1 MWIYEKGIVEKFSIR
16 RRKRREAMDEWLKT
30 RDLPLHFIS
39 VAGLVYKGDEV
50 LLIKSKRRGWEIPGG
65 VVEQGEDI
73 MSGLKREIFE
83 ESGIVVE
90 PEKFVGIYQRLNTKD
105 GYGPLE
111 GMILPPVVNLTF
123 ICKYIDGNEN
133 VSDESIEV
141 GWFTPNIAKE
151 KITVP
156 DIKKRVCDMLE
167 FDGKHHFSTFENKDS
182 KIKFISDMLVK

>member
-1 MWIYEKGIVEKFSIR
+1 
-16 RRKRREAMDEWLKT
+16 MDEWLKT
-30 RDLPLHFIS
+30 RNLPLHFIS

-73 MSGLKREIFE
+73 ISGLKEKYLRKVALLP
-83 ESGIVVE
+83 SRK
-90 PEKFVGIYQRLNTKD
+90 KFVGLYQRLNTKD

-141 GWFTPNIAKE
+141 GWFTPNIAKR
-151 KITVP
+151 KNY
-156 DIKKRVCDMLE
+156 C
-167 FDGKHHFSTFENKDS
+167 S
-182 KIKFISDMLVK
+182 

>member
-1 MWIYEKGIVEKFSIR
+1 
-16 RRKRREAMDEWLKT
+16 MDEWLKT
-30 RDLPLHFIS
+30 RNLPLHFIS

-73 MSGLKREIFE
+73 MSGLKREYLRKVALLP
-83 ESGIVVE
+83 SRK
-90 PEKFVGIYQRLNTKD
+90 KFVGIYHRLNTKD

-141 GWFTPNIAKE
+141 GWFTPNIAKR
-151 KITVP
+151 KNY
-156 DIKKRVCDMLE
+156 C
-167 FDGKHHFSTFENKDS
+167 S
-182 KIKFISDMLVK
+182 

>member
-1 MWIYEKGIVEKFSIR
+1 
-16 RRKRREAMDEWLKT
+16 MDEWLKT
-30 RDLPLHFIS
+30 RNLPLHFIS

-83 ESGIVVE
+83 ESGIVAE

-123 ICKYIDGNEN
+123 ICKYIDR
-133 VSDESIEV
+133 
-141 GWFTPNIAKE
+141 WK
-151 KITVP
+151 
-156 DIKKRVCDMLE
+156 
-167 FDGKHHFSTFENKDS
+167 
-182 KIKFISDMLVK
+182 

>member
-1 MWIYEKGIVEKFSIR
+1 
-16 RRKRREAMDEWLKT
+16 MDEWLKT
-30 RDLPLHFIS
+30 RNLPLHFIS

-83 ESGIVVE
+83 ESGIVAE

-151 KITVP
+151 KITAP

-167 FDGKHHFSTFENKDS
+167 FDGKHHFSTFENIDS

>member
-1 MWIYEKGIVEKFSIR
+1 
-16 RRKRREAMDEWLKT
+16 MDEWLKT

-73 MSGLKREIFE
+73 ISGLKRKIFE

-90 PEKFVGIYQRLNTKD
+90 PEKFVGLYQRLNTKD

-111 GMILPPVVNLTF
+111 GMILPPVVILTF

-133 VSDESIEV
+133 VSGESIEV

-151 KITVP
+151 KITTDCTCGNNSACGVGP
-156 DIKKRVCDMLE
+156 VYKMACRKLC
-167 FDGKHHFSTFENKDS
+167 
-182 KIKFISDMLVK
+182 

>member
-1 MWIYEKGIVEKFSIR
+1 
-16 RRKRREAMDEWLKT
+16 MDEWLKT
-30 RDLPLHFIS
+30 RNLPLHFIS

-83 ESGIVVE
+83 ESGIVAE

-123 ICKYIDGNEN
+123 ICNYQDGNEN

-141 GWFTPNIAKE
+141 GWFTPNITKK

-167 FDGKHHFSTFENKDS
+167 FDGKQHFSTFENIDS
-182 KIKFISDMLVK
+182 KIKFISDILVK

>member
-1 MWIYEKGIVEKFSIR
+1 MIFFIYMWIYEKEIVEKFSIR
-16 RRKRREAMDEWLKT
+16 RRKRRKAMDEWLKT

-73 MSGLKREIFE
+73 ISGLKREIFE

-90 PEKFVGIYQRLNTKD
+90 PEKFVGLYQRLNTKD

-111 GMILPPVVNLTF
+111 GMILPPVVNLSL
-123 ICKYIDGNEN
+123 I
-133 VSDESIEV
+133 
-141 GWFTPNIAKE
+141 
-151 KITVP
+151 
-156 DIKKRVCDMLE
+156 
-167 FDGKHHFSTFENKDS
+167 H
-182 KIKFISDMLVK
+182 ISEPTRH

>member
-1 MWIYEKGIVEKFSIR
+1 
-16 RRKRREAMDEWLKT
+16 MDEWLKT
-30 RDLPLHFIS
+30 RNLPLHFIS

-83 ESGIVVE
+83 ESGIVAE

-123 ICKYIDGNEN
+123 ICKYI
-133 VSDESIEV
+133 
-141 GWFTPNIAKE
+141 
-151 KITVP
+151 ITVP

-167 FDGKHHFSTFENKDS
+167 FDGKQHFSTFENIDS
-182 KIKFISDMLVK
+182 KIKFISDILVK

>member
-1 MWIYEKGIVEKFSIR
+1 
-16 RRKRREAMDEWLKT
+16 MDEWLKT

-65 VVEQGEDI
+65 VVEQGE
-73 MSGLKREIFE
+73 

-90 PEKFVGIYQRLNTKD
+90 PEKFVGLYQRLNTKD

-151 KITVP
+151 KITAP